1 MRRWA
6 VACGLALVAAGLVG
20 CNDDGPKT
28 TYVRAYVVHHGK
40 EAFGRL
46 AQEFEKDTGIPVDVT
61 FACRTALSSIAI
73 RNHDGD
79 VCVTTGEGCLK
90 WFGDAGLAAEAPA
103 ELGELIP
110 VVQVMKGNPKQI
122 ESLADLGKPG
132 VRIALG
138 IPDGCLGVTASRV
151 FERNGVLKQ
160 VEPNIVERVQGE
172 HNVSLAVDGEKIDA
186 CVVWESTTR
195 AVGLDQYD
203 MVHIPLAKNAI
214 DPVGA
219 VVLNTGGNRAGARR
233 FVEYLQCEK
242 ARKMLHEAG
251 LRLTE

>member
-6 VACGLALVAAGLVG
+6 VTAGLALVAAGLVG
-20 CNDDGPKT
+20 CQDDKPKT

-46 AQEFEKDTGIPVDVT
+46 AQEFEKDTGIPVDMT
-61 FACRTALSSIAI
+61 FACRTQLPSIVHQ
-73 RNHDGD
+73 NHDGD
-79 VCVTTGEGCLK
+79 VCVTTGKTYLA
-90 WFGDAGLAAEAPA
+90 WFGNAGLGAEPPA
-103 ELGELIP
+103 EVGELIP

-122 ESLADLGKPG
+122 ETLADLGKPG

-138 IPDGCLGVTASRV
+138 ISEGCLGVTASRV
-151 FERNGVLKQ
+151 FELNHVLKQ

-203 MVHIPLAKNAI
+203 IVRIPLTEDTT

-233 FVEYLQCEK
+233 FVEYLQGGK